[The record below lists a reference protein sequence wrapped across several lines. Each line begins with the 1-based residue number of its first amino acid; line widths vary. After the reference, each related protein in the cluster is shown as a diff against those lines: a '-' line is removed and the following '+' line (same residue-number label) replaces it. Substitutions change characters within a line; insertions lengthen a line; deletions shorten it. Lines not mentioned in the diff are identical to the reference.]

1 MRPQLHARPL
11 THGIGLEGDRDG
23 CRTEGKRVAVCVY
36 YFTVDLGAYFERIG
50 IAPSL
55 PPSVETLRRVHVA
68 HLAEFPF
75 HNLNIQRGRPVG
87 LDLEA
92 ISARF
97 LEQGGG
103 GYCFEQNTLLGA
115 ALAELGFP
123 VTIML
128 GHVGQSQPDD
138 LNHMLL
144 RVEAEGETWL
154 ADAGFGGDGPI
165 EPLPLRDGVVA
176 KQNGLTFSLHREEE
190 RFVLRLECSGTS
202 SVMYEFSGSPH
213 TAADVEAAHLYA
225 STHPSSVFRKS
236 LTIQR
241 ATAAERVI
249 LRPRVVTR
257 YRDGM
262 RIDTPIEPEDVRR
275 LARELFAIDLGEEP
289 LLFESLEATWGR
301 RG

>member
-1 MRPQLHARPL
+1 M
-11 THGIGLEGDRDG
+11 
-23 CRTEGKRVAVCVY
+23 VAAAANCESAFPHSCVY
-36 YFTVDLGAYFERIG
+36 YFTMDLGAYFERLG
-50 IAPSL
+50 IARSL
-55 PPSVETLRRVHVA
+55 PPTAETLRRVHVA
-68 HLAEFPF
+68 HLAAFPF

-87 LDLEA
+87 LGLEA

-97 LEQGGG
+97 LEPGGG

-128 GHVGQSQPDD
+128 GHVGPSPPDD

-144 RVEAEGETWL
+144 RVDAEGEPWL
-154 ADAGFGGDGPI
+154 ADAGFGGDGPL
-165 EPLPLRDGVVA
+165 EPLPLRYGAVA
-176 KQNGLTFSLHREEE
+176 KQNGLTFSLHRDQA
-190 RFVLRLECSGTS
+190 RFVLRLECNGTT
-202 SVMYEFSGSPH
+202 SVLYEFSGRPH

-241 ATAAERVI
+241 ATDAERVI

-275 LARELFAIDLGEEP
+275 QARELFAIELGEEA
-289 LLFESLEATWGR
+289 LLYESVEATG
-301 RG
+301 G